1 MRLNFS
7 EFGIL
12 LALMASG
19 RSEDVFYTSVGGVAF
34 GKNKRILAVCYNGF
48 APGQEL
54 SNEFLKDRDKKNGL
68 VFHSEVNL
76 LAQCKAGEIDTIF
89 LTHSP
94 CENCARLIAANQV
107 KNVIFL
113 QEYHRESKFK
123 EIFEFYKINW
133 RQINKTELLACAEF
147 LSKVEGDIRKVL
159 EMVVCKF

>member
-12 LALMASG
+12 LSLMASG
-19 RSEDVFYTSVGGVAF
+19 RSPDIFTKVGGVAF
-34 GKNKRILAVCYNGF
+34 DKNKRILAVCYNGF

-54 SNEFLKDRDKKNGL
+54 PPEFLNNREEKNKF
-68 VFHSEVNL
+68 VFHSEQNL
-76 LAQCKAGEIDTIF
+76 LSQTKIGEVDTIF
-89 LTHSP
+89 ITHSP

-123 EIFEFYKINW
+123 EVFEFYDINW
-133 RQINKTELLACAEF
+133 RQINKTELFSCLIF
-147 LSKVEGDIRKVL
+147 LDKIKEDIQKIYD
-159 EMVVCKF
+159 

>member
-12 LALMASG
+12 LSLMASG
-19 RSEDVFYTSVGGVAF
+19 RSPDIFTKVGGVAF
-34 GKNKRILAVCYNGF
+34 DKNKRILAVCYNGF

-54 SNEFLKDRDKKNGL
+54 SPEFLNNREEKNKF
-68 VFHSEVNL
+68 VFHSEQNL
-76 LAQCKAGEIDTIF
+76 LSQTKIGEVDTIF
-89 LTHSP
+89 ITHSP

-123 EIFEFYKINW
+123 EVFEFYDINW
-133 RQINKTELLACAEF
+133 RQINKTELFSCLIF
-147 LSKVEGDIRKVL
+147 LDKIKEDIQKIYD
-159 EMVVCKF
+159 

>member
-12 LALMASG
+12 LSLMASG
-19 RSEDVFYTSVGGVAF
+19 RSPDIFTKVGGVAF
-34 GKNKRILAVCYNGF
+34 DKNKRILAVCYNGF

-54 SNEFLKDRDKKNGL
+54 PPEFLNNREEKNKF
-68 VFHSEVNL
+68 VFHSEQNL
-76 LAQCKAGEIDTIF
+76 LSQTKIGEVDTIF
-89 LTHSP
+89 ITHSP

-123 EIFEFYKINW
+123 EVFEFYDIKW
-133 RQINKTELLACAEF
+133 RQINKTELFNCLIF
-147 LSKVEGDIRKVL
+147 LDKIKEDIQKIYD
-159 EMVVCKF
+159 